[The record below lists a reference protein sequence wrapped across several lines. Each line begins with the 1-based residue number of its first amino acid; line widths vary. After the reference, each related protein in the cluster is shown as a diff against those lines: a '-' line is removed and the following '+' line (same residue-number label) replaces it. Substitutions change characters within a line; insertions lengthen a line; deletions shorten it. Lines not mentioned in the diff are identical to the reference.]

1 MSPSL
6 CIQDLADLF
15 DQPVQRHSCPLDI
28 GTLEWSFEQVCTDSR
43 SLQAGDLFIPLR
55 GERFDGHNF
64 LGAAVAVGAAGALV
78 ARDWRGH
85 IPEQLTYL
93 IVEDTLDAYQ
103 QVALLWRRQLK
114 APVVAVTG
122 SAGKTSTRE
131 LIKACLQPLGS
142 VEASSGNENNDIGV
156 PRTLLR
162 ARQPLAALVLE
173 MGMRGLG
180 EIERLSRCSEPSVA
194 VITNVGTAHIG
205 RLGSREAIA
214 TAKCEICA
222 ALHPAGLVVIP
233 AGDPLLEAALAR
245 VWRGRVV
252 RVALAGSDFATAD
265 SPAAQLVAELQNDSA
280 VVGSELFG
288 SGLLF
293 SDGSR
298 INLPLEG
305 RHNAMNLLLALA
317 VAEELGVPR
326 SALTCLQVALP
337 GGRARR
343 IALDRGPL
351 AGVTLLDESYNASPE
366 AMFAALELLHSQGGR
381 RFAVLGSMLELGDQS
396 EVLHRQVG
404 ARAGTLGL
412 DGLVVVGEGP
422 DLDGLWA
429 AAAAVPLRRQVAQ
442 PEAAASLLFEWL
454 EPGDH
459 LLLKAS
465 RGVALE
471 RLIPLLSG
479 PGAGSDATKARY

>member
-6 CIQDLADLF
+6 CLQDLAELF
-15 DQPVQRHSCPLDI
+15 DQPVQRRSTPLDI

-43 SLQAGDLFIPLR
+43 ALQAGDLFVPLR
-55 GERFDGHNF
+55 GERFDGHDY

-78 ARDWRGH
+78 ARDWHGY
-85 IPEQLTYL
+85 IPEQLAYL
-93 IVEDTLDAYQ
+93 LVEDTLDAYQ

-131 LIKACLQPLGS
+131 LIKACLQPLGA

-162 ARQPLAALVLE
+162 AQEPLAAVVLE

-180 EIERLSRCSEPSVA
+180 EIQRLSRCAEPSVA

-214 TAKCEICA
+214 KAKCEICV
-222 ALHPAGLVVIP
+222 ALHPEGLVVIP

-245 VWRGRVV
+245 VWRGRVL
-252 RVALAGSDFATAD
+252 RVALADNDLYGAD
-265 SPAAQLVAELQNDSA
+265 LPVADLVAELQNGSA
-280 VVGSELFG
+280 IAGSEL
-288 SGLLF
+288 LF
-293 SDGSR
+293 SNGSK
-298 INLPLEG
+298 ISLPLEG
-305 RHNAMNLLLALA
+305 RHNASNLLLALA
-317 VAEELGVPR
+317 VAEELRVPR
-326 SALTCLQVALP
+326 SALICLQVALP

-343 IALDRGPL
+343 LVLAEGPL
-351 AGVTLLDESYNASPE
+351 AGVTLLDETYNASPE
-366 AMFAALELLHSQGGR
+366 AVLAALELLHSQGGR
-381 RFAVLGSMLELGDQS
+381 RFAVLGSMLELGEQS
-396 EVLHRQVG
+396 EALHRQVG
-404 ARAGTLGL
+404 ARAAALGL

-422 DLDGLWA
+422 DLDALLSA
-429 AAAAVPLRRQVAQ
+429 AQAVPLLLQVAL
-442 PEAAASLLFEWL
+442 PEDAVQTLFEWL
-454 EPGDH
+454 QPGDH

-471 RLIPLLSG
+471 RLIPLLS
-479 PGAGSDATKARY
+479 